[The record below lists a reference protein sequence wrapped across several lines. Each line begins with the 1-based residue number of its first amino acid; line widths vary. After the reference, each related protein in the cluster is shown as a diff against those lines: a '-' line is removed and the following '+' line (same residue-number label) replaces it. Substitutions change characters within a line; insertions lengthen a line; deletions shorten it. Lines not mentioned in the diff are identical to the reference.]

1 MTEEKRRARKFKI
14 RKKINHY
21 AFVIITFTLIG
32 LYFLL
37 LLPPQEVKT
46 IQATALKLSAVQTD
60 EGSKLF
66 MLIELED
73 GKTVKARMLRKF
85 PFVKGAKVTVTRKKL
100 YIGFT
105 TYSILWNTKEKNKNV
120 KN

>member
-1 MTEEKRRARKFKI
+1 MTEEKRRVKKLKT
-14 RKKINHY
+14 RKKIKHY
-21 AFVIITFTLIG
+21 TFVIFTFTLIG

-37 LLPPQEVKT
+37 LLPPKEVET
-46 IQATALKLSAVQTD
+46 IQANALKLSAIQTD

-85 PFVKGAKVTVTRKKL
+85 PFVKGAKVTVTQKKSYL
-100 YIGFT
+100 GFT
-105 TYSILWNTKEKNKNV
+105 NYSILWNTKEK
-120 KN
+120 